1 MPTTPTLPPGS
12 PAPKIPGLRIP
23 VPGGPLARWLAH
35 PGASEA
41 RLARHLSHLLA
52 GVAHLWPAAAALV
65 AVVAA
70 FEVAAAAARSWQGR
84 HGRFVAIAPPAEP
97 DPAGGVALW
106 RMLAPLLAGRRSLVG
121 LRPPVAFECHASP
134 EGVGVGLWVSKT
146 LPVHSVIRAVEAAW
160 PGARAQLTAPPA
172 LPEGVRVTAGRAGL
186 AAPEWLTLGAESDGH
201 GAGDPLRGI
210 FAVLAASEG
219 GHVVFQVLARPAPA
233 RRVARARGAAWAI
246 RRGQPT
252 TRTGRAL
259 DLLHRHPGRGGAGVA
274 DPLALTDVRDVT
286 AKITAAPHFVVAVRY
301 ALAAPPGTRGEA
313 RRWRRAKAREIAGGL
328 GLFAGRNHLVARRQ
342 ARSGRGV
349 CCRRLRAGFLAS
361 APELAALAHLPAE
374 PAGYGLPAAPARHVA
389 PPFEVTRADVAHA
402 AEVTDV

>member
-1 MPTTPTLPPGS
+1 MSTSPTLPPGP
-12 PAPKIPGLRIP
+12 PAPKIPSPRIP
-23 VPGGPLARWLAH
+23 VPSGPLARWLAH

-41 RLARHLSHLLA
+41 RLARHLPHLLA
-52 GVAHLWPAAAALV
+52 GVAHLWPAATVLV
-65 AVVAA
+65 GAIAGWQL
-70 FEVAAAAARSWQGR
+70 AAAAARSWQGR
-84 HGRFVAIAPPAEP
+84 HGRFIAIAPPAEP

-106 RMLAPLLAGRRSLVG
+106 RMLAPLLTGRRSLVG
-121 LRPPVAFECHASP
+121 VRPPVAFECHASP
-134 EGVGVGLWVSKT
+134 EGLGVGLWVSKT
-146 LPVHSVIRAVEAAW
+146 LPVHSVTRAIEAAW

-172 LPEGVRVTAGRAGL
+172 LPEGAQVSAGRATL
-186 AAPEWLTLGAESDGH
+186 AAPEWLTLAAETSGH

-210 FAVLAASEG
+210 FAALAAAEG
-219 GHVVFQVLARPAPA
+219 GSVVFQVLARPAPA
-233 RRVARARGAAWAI
+233 RRVARARRAAWAT

-274 DPLALTDVRDVT
+274 DPLALADVRDIT
-286 AKITAAPHFVVAVRY
+286 AKVTAAPHFVVAVRY

-349 CCRRLRAGFLAS
+349 GCRRLRAGFLAS

-389 PPFEVTRADVAHA
+389 PPFEVTRA
-402 AEVTDV
+402 EVTEAAGVSDV

>member
-1 MPTTPTLPPGS
+1 MPTTPTLPPGP
-12 PAPKIPGLRIP
+12 PAPKIPGPRIP
-23 VPGGPLARWLAH
+23 SPGGPLARWLAH

-41 RLARHLSHLLA
+41 RLVRHLSRLLA
-52 GVAHLWPAAAALV
+52 GVAHLWPAAAVLV
-65 AVVAA
+65 GVVAA

-84 HGRFVAIAPPAEP
+84 HGRYVAIAPPAEP

-106 RMLAPLLAGRRSLVG
+106 RMLAPLLAGRRSVFG
-121 LRPPVAFECHASP
+121 ARPPVAFECHASP
-134 EGVGVGLWVSKT
+134 EGLGVGLWVSKT
-146 LPVHSVIRAVEAAW
+146 LPVHSVTRAVEAAW

-172 LPEGVRVTAGRAGL
+172 LPEGARVTAGRAGL
-186 AAPEWLTLGAESDGH
+186 AAPEWLTLGAESAGH
-201 GAGDPLRGI
+201 GAGDPLQGI
-210 FAVLAASEG
+210 FAVLAAAEG

-233 RRVARARGAAWAI
+233 RRVARARGAAWAT
-246 RRGQPT
+246 RRGRPT

-259 DLLHRHPGRGGAGVA
+259 ALLHRHPGRGVGGVA
-274 DPLALTDVRDVT
+274 DPLALTDVRDIT
-286 AKITAAPHFVVAVRY
+286 AKVTAAPHFLVAVRY

-313 RRWRRAKAREIAGGL
+313 RRWRRAKAREIAAGL

-349 CCRRLRAGFLAS
+349 GCRRLRVGFLAS

-389 PPFEVTRADVAHA
+389 PPFEVTRADVTDA
-402 AEVTDV
+402 AEATDV